1 MTSLSWKKYPWLAC
15 PERSTHDSPVL
26 EEVGIDANARIPPLN
41 VEVER
46 KGDGEVPV
54 VNDEDVADVDLNLD
68 QVGLNA
74 QSFIVLKRVW
84 HEINDFRFFSWIS
97 FQQAPE
103 NLGK

>member
-1 MTSLSWKKYPWLAC
+1 M
-15 PERSTHDSPVL
+15 PVL

-68 QVGLNA
+68 QVGLHA
-74 QSFIVLKRVW
+74 SLF
-84 HEINDFRFFSWIS
+84 
-97 FQQAPE
+97 
-103 NLGK
+103 